1 MHPLIHTN
9 KTDEPVHT
17 HWFVQ
22 LLGYNYLREK
32 SLNTMN
38 DNITANDVHFQT
50 ESHTGRETKN
60 ILFPY
65 PCHDS

>member
-32 SLNTMN
+32 FLNTMN
-38 DNITANDVHFQT
+38 DNITANDVHFHCI
-50 ESHTGRETKN
+50 SHRQGDQKH
-60 ILFPY
+60 II
-65 PCHDS
+65 SISMS